1 MEGEFNNLN
10 INNTPITFSNTTNNI
25 ATSDETTA
33 DPIYQRQMGTNYS
46 RAKKVS
52 RVVIITGVTVAF
64 TAIALSTGGALRN
77 VFILKPTEVS
87 NANIV
92 LNESTLS
99 FSFTIKNPLKYVS
112 TYFVDINGVNVLT
125 ESCQEEGDY
134 NGEYSPIASGDKV
147 KFYVT
152 FTNSFDYFKTI
163 YTKEFVAK

>member
-1 MEGEFNNLN
+1 MEGEFNNFE

-52 RVVIITGVTVAF
+52 KAVVITAVTVAF
-64 TAIALSTGGALRN
+64 TAIALSTGGSLRN

-87 NANIV
+87 NANVV
-92 LNESTLS
+92 LESDTLS
-99 FSFTIKNPLKYVS
+99 FSFTIKNPLNYVS
-112 TYFVDINGVNVLT
+112 TYCIDINGTNVLK
-125 ESCQEEGDY
+125 ESCQEERDY
-134 NGEYSPIASGDKV
+134 VGEYSPIVSGDKV